1 MDRLEYEKSLEGLSE
16 ETKVKLLTTFDELN
30 NEVSGLSEI
39 KKSAFKER
47 DDYKKKLKALEDAKA
62 EAETKAQL
70 EQGKFKDL
78 YEKELTEKNNLN
90 KELSEIKP
98 FKEKYEKVETDRRNE
113 LLEQLPEGNEELKKI
128 AEKIPSLE
136 NLKEFVDVSLKQ
148 FGKKNVDGGRGGK
161 GRIDVDGRKWNDLSF
176 TERSELQKSNPAAY
190 EKLYNE
196 RYSNK

>member
-1 MDRLEYEKSLEGLSE
+1 MDRTEYEKSLEGLSE
-16 ETKVKLLTTFDELN
+16 ETKSKLLTTFDELN
-30 NEVSGLSEI
+30 TSVTSLSEI

-47 DDYKKKLKALEDAKA
+47 DDYKTKLKALEDAKA

-70 EQGKFKDL
+70 EQGKFKEL
-78 YEKELTEKNNLN
+78 FEKEKTEKEKLN
-90 KELSEIKP
+90 EELSELKP
-98 FKEKYEKVETDRRNE
+98 FKEKYVKVEADRRTE

-148 FGKKNVDGGRGGK
+148 FGKKSTDGGRSGK
-161 GRIDVDGRKWNDLSF
+161 GRINVDGKKWSDLTF
-176 TERSELQKSNPAAY
+176 AERAELQKSNPDAY
-190 EKLYNE
+190 DKLYNE